1 MEEVEQF
8 DNISIEEL
16 ADGTNKLF
24 ETFTQGGKAS
34 FLRTPYLQT

>member
-24 ETFTQGGKAS
+24 ETLTQGGVHLS
-34 FLRTPYLQT
+34 YDPSLLQT

>member
-16 ADGTNKLF
+16 AEGIKLVIHF
-24 ETFTQGGKAS
+24 QVFS
-34 FLRTPYLQT
+34 